1 MTTRCFFAAML
12 SSNRSSG
19 EPQRNSTYERSRGWG
34 AMVVLKRIVLACEM
48 LTCGKDS
55 TCVTRNYPDLA
66 EVKVII
72 HINEVNNRKQRIILG
87 FT

>member
-1 MTTRCFFAAML
+1 
-12 SSNRSSG
+12 
-19 EPQRNSTYERSRGWG
+19 
-34 AMVVLKRIVLACEM
+34 MVVLKRIVLACEM

-72 HINEVNNRKQRIILG
+72 HINEVNNRKQRIILV